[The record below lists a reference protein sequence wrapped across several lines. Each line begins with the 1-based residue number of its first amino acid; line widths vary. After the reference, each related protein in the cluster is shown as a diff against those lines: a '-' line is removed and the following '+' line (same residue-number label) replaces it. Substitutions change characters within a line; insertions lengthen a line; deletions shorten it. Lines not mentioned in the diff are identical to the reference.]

1 LYSPLYFCTVDPCLP
16 PHAFEGATTSS
27 AGAAPLWK
35 KSLTR
40 VCSFQKELKINVEIL
55 GAEHSEVAITYQAM
69 ADFFSISSK
78 VEDALTYYKLSLK
91 ILENRPF
98 PRVAAE
104 LQVNTL
110 PLKRRRSLSI
120 SFFLKMKCRLTYMR
134 MSD

>member
-1 LYSPLYFCTVDPCLP
+1 LEKEFDKGLL
-16 PHAFEGATTSS
+16 
-27 AGAAPLWK
+27 
-35 KSLTR
+35 
-40 VCSFQKELKINVEIL
+40 SFQKELKINIEIL

-69 ADFFSISSK
+69 ADFYRISSK
-78 VEDALTYYKLSLK
+78 KEEALTHYKLSLK

>member
-1 LYSPLYFCTVDPCLP
+1 MEEEFDKGLL
-16 PHAFEGATTSS
+16 
-27 AGAAPLWK
+27 
-35 KSLTR
+35 
-40 VCSFQKELKINVEIL
+40 SFQKELKINIEIL